1 MRGARLLQ
9 CLLLLQNRGRMT
21 SAALA
26 EELEV
31 SQRTILRDLD
41 AMTEAGLPVIVHQG
55 ARGGIELGFEYR
67 TKLTALT
74 EDEAEAIGVMLA
86 HPHPALAQ
94 IERMQAARRAAGKL
108 IESQSKTIRNLIAKA
123 QDQFE
128 LHHAPSADVD
138 PRVTALA
145 RAVRHQNK
153 VVLAHTSPTPLPI
166 HPIRLEY
173 AAGTRWVVHCAKT
186 CATIAED
193 SWGDIAISAKTFD
206 L

>member
-55 ARGGIELGFEYR
+55 AMGGIELGFEYR

-74 EDEAEAIGVMLA
+74 EDEAEAIGLMLA

-94 IERMQAARRAAGKL
+94 VERMQAARRAAGKL
-108 IESQSKTIRNLIAKA
+108 IESQSKTIRGLIAQA
-123 QDQFE
+123 QQRFDIV
-128 LHHAPSADVD
+128 HVKGPADD
-138 PRVTALA
+138 TRITALA
-145 RAVRHQNK
+145 RAVRSQNK
-153 VVLAHTSPTPLPI
+153 VVLAHTSTTPMHI
-166 HPIRLEY
+166 HPVKLTFS
-173 AAGTRWVVHCAKT
+173 GLVWSVQCGQTM
-186 CATIAED
+186 D
-193 SWGDIAISAKTFD
+193 SFADDQWGDIAISAKTFA
-206 L
+206 

>member
-55 ARGGIELGFEYR
+55 AMGGIELGFEYR

-74 EDEAEAIGVMLA
+74 EDEAEAIGIMLA

-108 IESQSKTIRNLIAKA
+108 VESQSKTIRSLIAKA
-123 QDQFE
+123 QDQFDIY
-128 LHHAPSADVD
+128 HAPPADND
-138 PRVTALA
+138 RRVTALA
-145 RAVRHQNK
+145 RAVRNQNK
-153 VVLAHTSPTPLPI
+153 VVLAHTSPQPLPI
-166 HPIRLEY
+166 HPVKLEY
-173 AAGTRWVVHCAKT
+173 AGAAWVVHCEKADDRIP
-186 CATIAED
+186 AD
-193 SWGDIAISAKTFD
+193 RWGDIAISAKTFTV
-206 L
+206 

>member
-26 EELEV
+26 DELEV

-55 ARGGIELGFEYR
+55 ALGGIELGFEYR

-74 EDEAEAIGVMLA
+74 EDEAEAIGLLLA
-86 HPHPALAQ
+86 NPHPALAQ

-108 IESQSKTIRNLIAKA
+108 IESQSKTIRDLIAKA
-123 QDQFE
+123 QSRFE
-128 LHHAPSADVD
+128 LSHAPSTDND

-153 VVLAHTSPTPLPI
+153 VVLAHTSPNPRPI
-166 HPIRLEY
+166 HPIKLEY
-173 AAGTRWVVHCAKT
+173 AAGAQWVVHCAQT
-186 CATIAED
+186 AEGVAED
-193 SWGDIAISAKTFD
+193 RWGDIAISAKSFAT
-206 L
+206 